1 MASGPDSGGTASG
14 GALLSSTSRRIR
26 TGVIWALVS
35 FAIAVVPIVFA
46 TIGMVGDKPIDTA
59 LGIAALFWAVG
70 LLFALWAAVPTIRQ
84 WSELPSEVR
93 SLGITPLL
101 FICLPQAVALLV
113 LWL

>member
-1 MASGPDSGGTASG
+1 MASGPDSGGATSG
-14 GALLSSTSRRIR
+14 GTLLSSTSRRIR

-35 FAIAVVPIVFA
+35 FAIAVVPIVYA
-46 TIGMVGDKPIDTA
+46 TIGMVGDRPIDTA
-59 LGIAALFWAVG
+59 LGFAALFWAVG
-70 LLFALWAAVPTIRQ
+70 LLFALWAAIPTMRH
-84 WSELPSEVR
+84 WSELPPEVR